1 MAVNHRGF
9 PIRTSP
15 DRCLF
20 AAPRGLSQLAT
31 SFIGS
36 YCQGIHPALF
46 FTWPLQEICL
56 NQKLVNCIVTYNL
69 TNYLYLNLSPDVP
82 QIVFPHLL
90 FWHTLLVITY
100 ALSCLNFSF
109 SSPYCLSFANNF
121 LQWKSYFYNFLF
133 LVFRLCFHMRP
144 NCSFPRF
151 SERPSI
157 ISNLNLFL

>member
-1 MAVNHRGF
+1 MNYRGF
-9 PIRTSP
+9 PIRKSP

-69 TNYLYLNLSPDVP
+69 TNYFSSGSYPDNPHNCLSS
-82 QIVFPHLL
+82 FA
-90 FWHTLLVITY
+90 FWHTLLVIAY
-100 ALSCLNFSF
+100 ALFCCFSIQF
-109 SSPYCLSFANNF
+109 SRYNANHFWLVVGSSGLEPPTSRLSGARSNH
-121 LQWKSYFYNFLF
+121 LSYE
-133 LVFRLCFHMRP
+133 P
-144 NCSFPRF
+144 
-151 SERPSI
+151 I
-157 ISNLNLFL
+157 